1 MFNKLDGAK
10 KYVKECI
17 QDAFERKDGLAL
29 GYYNGVFDITA
40 GMNFSYIADEFD
52 LTQRQYDSL
61 INYGQKLAEK
71 LGNKII

>member
-1 MFNKLDGAK
+1 MLQRAK
-10 KYVKECI
+10 IYVKGCI
-17 QDAFERKDGLAL
+17 QDAIDRKDLLAL
-29 GYYNGVFDITA
+29 GYYNGNFDITA

-52 LTQRQYDSL
+52 LTERQYDSL